1 MFMDLPGAR
10 HYAARMP
17 LALLRPGRLAL
28 LLALAGCNLGPVYER
43 PALEIPAAFR
53 ATQASAE
60 EAWPA
65 PGWWH
70 GFGSAE
76 LDGLIADAQ
85 MHNQDLAAAAARIV
99 QADAQVSI
107 SGSPLLPSV
116 NANASRSYQRNGA
129 PATRGTDVRQTTA
142 NFSASYQVDFWGQN
156 RALYQAAKAS
166 ALASRF
172 DQETVALTVVTSVA
186 TTYFQALGASDRL
199 AVAEHNLA
207 SAQQTLQVFRVRTE
221 VGTATALDVAQ
232 QEALVAGVAAEIPA
246 LRSLRDQNVI
256 GLGILVGHP
265 PEAITVTGTTLA
277 SLPVPLVAAG
287 LPSGLLARRPDV
299 ANAEATLVA
308 ENGNVRSARAA
319 FYPQITLTAQGGI
332 ESIALGTLFNPGSVL
347 LAAAA
352 NATQTIF
359 DNGLKQGNYDLAK
372 GRFAELVAD
381 YRQAVLQAFTDVD
394 TALVTVRYAAE
405 QEKLERQ
412 AVTIAQRAADIA
424 RAQLGAGTVD
434 ITTVLNT
441 QNTLFSDQDQLAQVR
456 LSYFQAVINLYKALG
471 GGWTQPSAPGTS

>member
-1 MFMDLPGAR
+1 MFMDRSEASQ
-10 HYAARMP
+10 YVARMP
-17 LALLRPGRLAL
+17 LALRSLAL
-28 LLALAGCNLGPVYER
+28 LLSLTGCNLGPTYQR

-53 ATQASAE
+53 ATQTSAE
-60 EAWPA
+60 QAWPA
-65 PGWWH
+65 PEWWH

-76 LDGLIADAQ
+76 LDGLIADARI
-85 MHNQDLAAAAARIV
+85 HNQDLAAAAARIV
-99 QADAQVSI
+99 QADAQVAI
-107 SGSPLLPSV
+107 SGSPLLPSLT
-116 NANASRSYQRNGA
+116 ANASRSYQRNGA
-129 PATRGTDVRQTTA
+129 PGTIGTDIRQSTA
-142 NFSASYQVDFWGQN
+142 NFAASYQVDFWGQN
-156 RALYQAAKAS
+156 RALYQAAKA
-166 ALASRF
+166 AAVASRF

-199 AVAEHNLA
+199 SVAQHNLE

-256 GLGILVGHP
+256 GLGILAGHP

-277 SLPVPLVAAG
+277 SLPVPLVSAG
-287 LPSGLLARRPDV
+287 LPSELLARRPDV
-299 ANAEATLVA
+299 ANAEATLVSQ
-308 ENGNVRSARAA
+308 NGNVRSARAA
-319 FYPQITLTAQGGI
+319 FFPQVSLTAQGGI
-332 ESIALGTLFNPGSVL
+332 ESIALGSLFNPGSVL
-347 LAAAA
+347 LATAA

-412 AVTIAQRAADIA
+412 AVTVAQRAADIA

-471 GGWTQPSAPGTS
+471 GGWTQPGPPGTS